1 MTILNRSLALLP
13 GETVLWHGPAMKLPE
28 VGLSIG
34 GTLYMTNERLAFV
47 PNRLRSAK
55 RFWSSPSS
63 EIMSTGVE
71 GPLGV
76 PYKSMIHSIVVV
88 HLFRDEAVR
97 FRTSDSEKTAPL
109 LNSLLRNGDV
119 GGDAP

>member
-1 MTILNRSLALLP
+1 
-13 GETVLWHGPAMKLPE
+13 
-28 VGLSIG
+28 
-34 GTLYMTNERLAFV
+34 MTNERLAFV